1 MSWVPSG
8 LQDAVLT
15 KRMKDLIHL
24 HLLLLL
30 CLSACP
36 SPRPQERYFN
46 YARPGS
52 DDIAELSAEDIQ
64 HLKLNLYRVGDKL
77 ALGTVYHVATVA
89 PGGKDAVVM
98 DSLGTMLFDL
108 ATFLLPVDTASYH
121 WVVPDLIAADR
132 DRVYA
137 FPRRYHLPTVKL
149 LALSPTSLMRCDE
162 DATYLKDADTVYCIP
177 TDTYLGVPPTRF
189 STVRREGVTYGY
201 DSIHYYYFDEVE
213 SPPGVAPK

>member
-1 MSWVPSG
+1 MNWVPSE

-15 KRMKDLIHL
+15 KRMKHLI

-30 CLSACP
+30 SLSTCQA
-36 SPRPQERYFN
+36 PQPQGRYFH
-46 YARPGS
+46 YAQPGS
-52 DDIAELSAEDIQ
+52 DDIAELPKEDIQ

-77 ALGTVYHVATVA
+77 AVGMVYHVAAAA
-89 PGGKDAVVM
+89 PDGSDKVVM
-98 DSLGTMLFDL
+98 DSMGTMLFDL
-108 ATFLLPVDTASYH
+108 ATYQLQVDTASYH

-137 FPRRYHLPTVKL
+137 FPRRYHLPTVKV
-149 LALSPTSLMRCDE
+149 LALSPTSLMQCDE

-177 TDTYLGVPPTRF
+177 TDTYLAVPLARF

-201 DSIHYYYFDEVE
+201 DSIQYYYLDEVE
-213 SPPGVAPK
+213 SPPGVAPQ